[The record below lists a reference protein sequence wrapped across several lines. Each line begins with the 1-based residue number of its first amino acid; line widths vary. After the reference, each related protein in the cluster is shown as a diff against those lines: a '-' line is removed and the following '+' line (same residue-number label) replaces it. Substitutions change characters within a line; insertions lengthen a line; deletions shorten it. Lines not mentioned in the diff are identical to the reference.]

1 MAKLKLQEKTEFRG
15 MLESRVSIDET
26 KIDLFDTPDNVQHQ
40 ISSAMKQPILK
51 ADYFLT
57 EQKIEEIRTH
67 NMKPN
72 EVSQSIFTET
82 LEKYINNVGLKLP
95 YDSDP
100 GFYKDHY
107 DREVKQRHG
116 IGEEE
121 ELIVSQRISGRKSST
136 TKTDGASVHS
146 STGEKARAS
155 GDMKRRALDVI
166 SGLTSQMTTHADA
179 ATRRLQDTSDVS
191 RPLFVAQS

>member
-146 STGEKARAS
+146 
-155 GDMKRRALDVI
+155 
-166 SGLTSQMTTHADA
+166 
-179 ATRRLQDTSDVS
+179 
-191 RPLFVAQS
+191 